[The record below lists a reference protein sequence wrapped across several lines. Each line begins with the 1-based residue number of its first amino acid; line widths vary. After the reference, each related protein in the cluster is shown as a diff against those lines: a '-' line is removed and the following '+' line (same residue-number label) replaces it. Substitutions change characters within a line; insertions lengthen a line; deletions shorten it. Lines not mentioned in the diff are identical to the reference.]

1 VARALK
7 AHVNLK
13 GHTEMKTI
21 QERLEAIADLSI
33 EEIDQLAGD
42 IREAYKTMRDS
53 GEVDLELGAQYVA
66 GLSVVAT
73 RREELEAEL
82 VAAQEELAALDA
94 AVFGADTK
102 EEEAKDDVATDEV
115 SADDAVVGEADVETK
130 TEAEAETEEVTA
142 EDKELVETQAST
154 RRILKM
160 PAVEAGKQASIPESE
175 ETVSNGQILDAE
187 DNVVAFEKLPAL
199 LDRAAKSA
207 RSMTQA
213 QLAATIGTEGATPK
227 STIMKLSVSDAL
239 PHVGRFADF
248 ETSDEAFKALLKE
261 KRDQRSADSRAV
273 ASGGACAPRRQEYA
287 INVIGGDAQSVGDSL
302 VSVTSDGKGVSFFR
316 DLEFSDMTANWTGG
330 INSYT
335 EAQDI
340 SAAAYPKGIAT
351 VNCPTTSNCDK
362 EIREKGINFGNWM
375 TWAFPE
381 LVSAIQEGG
390 NAQFA
395 RHLEEKRLTAIY
407 DYANTL
413 SNVLVDTSQNL
424 DASIN
429 FVDKI
434 LRLVTADR
442 RDNRLGDGQ
451 RYIAYIPRWARAQ
464 LQVGMIAMLDG
475 LGDGLSVEAGAFE
488 VLRRWNVDIVFYD
501 DAFKSGTGT
510 AGNLPTNI
518 QAAVG
523 TTVPLWQTT
532 VRVGLVRDDAVYLD
546 RGPTLD
552 LGLVRTQDD
561 IEQNNYTLFYETL
574 EGICFKNK
582 GVFVLDL
589 LLCPNGA
596 QAGTVTPTCAGV
608 TSVVAS

>member
-1 VARALK
+1 M
-7 AHVNLK
+7 
-13 GHTEMKTI
+13 ETI
-21 QERLEAIADLSI
+21 QERLEKISDLSI
-33 EEIDQLAGD
+33 EEVDQLAAD

-53 GEVDLELGAQYVA
+53 GEIDLELGAQYVA
-66 GLSVVAT
+66 GLSVAAA

-94 AVFGADTK
+94 AVFGVA
-102 EEEAKDDVATDEV
+102 EEEKADDAATDEV
-115 SADDAVVGEADVETK
+115 SEGDSAVDSTDGE
-130 TEAEAETEEVTA
+130 TEAEASESEAPVAEE
-142 EDKELVETQAST
+142 KELVETQAST

-160 PAVEAGKQASIPESE
+160 PSVEAGKQASIPEAE
-175 ETVSNGQILDAE
+175 DVVSNGKIFDAE
-187 DNVVAFEKLPAL
+187 DNVVAFEKVPAL
-199 LDRAAKSA
+199 LERAAKSA
-207 RSMTQA
+207 RMITEE
-213 QLAATIGTEGATPK
+213 QLASTVEIEGATPK
-227 STIMKLSVSDAL
+227 STFMKLSVSDAI
-239 PHVGRFADF
+239 PHVGRFSDY
-248 ETSDEAFKALLKE
+248 ETSEEAFQAILKE
-261 KRDQRSADSRAV
+261 KRDQRAADTRAV

-287 INVIGGDAQSVGDSL
+287 INVIGGDAQPVGDSL

-316 DLEFSDMTANWTGG
+316 DLEFSTMTTNWSGG

-340 SAAAYPKGIAT
+340 SAANYPKGLASVT
-351 VNCPTTSNCDK
+351 CPTASTCDK
-362 EIREKGINFGNWM
+362 EIREKGIKFGNWM

-395 RHLEEKRLTAIY
+395 RHLEEKRLSAIY

-434 LRLVTADR
+434 LRIVTADR

-451 RYIAYIPRWARAQ
+451 RYIVYLPRWARAQ
-464 LQVGMIAMLDG
+464 LQIGMIAMLDG
-475 LGDGLSVEAGAFE
+475 LGDGLSVEGAALE
-488 VLRRWNVDIVFYD
+488 ILRRWNVDVVFYD

-510 AGNLPTNI
+510 AGNLPTSI

-532 VRVGLVRDDAVYLD
+532 VRVGLVRANAVYLD

-552 LGLVRTQDD
+552 LGLVRTQSD

>member
-1 VARALK
+1 MK
-7 AHVNLK
+7 
-13 GHTEMKTI
+13 KTI
-21 QERLEAIADLSI
+21 QERLEGIADLSI
-33 EEIDQLAGD
+33 EEVDQLATD
-42 IREAYKTMRDS
+42 IREAYKAMRES
-53 GEVDLELGAQYVA
+53 GEIDLELGSSYVA
-66 GLSVVAT
+66 GLSVAAA

-82 VAAQEELAALDA
+82 TAAQEELAALDA
-94 AVFGADTK
+94 AIFGSDTEGEEGTADD
-102 EEEAKDDVATDEV
+102 AATDE
-115 SADDAVVGEADVETK
+115 DAEGDPEVDSTDGEDA
-130 TEAEAETEEVTA
+130 AEASTEGEEVTA
-142 EDKELVETQAST
+142 EDKELVDSQASTST

-160 PAVEAGKQASIPESE
+160 PAVEAGKQASVPESAE
-175 ETVSNGQILDAE
+175 DTISNGQILDAE
-187 DNVVAFEKLPAL
+187 DNVIAFEKLPAL

-239 PHVGRFADF
+239 PHVGRFGDF
-248 ETSDEAFKALLKE
+248 ESSDEAFKALLKD
-261 KRDQRSADSRAV
+261 KRDQRMADSRAV

-287 INVIGGDAQSVGDSL
+287 INVIGGASQSVGDSL
-302 VSVTSDGKGVSFFR
+302 VSVTSDGKGVSFYR
-316 DLEFSDMTANWTGG
+316 DLEFSDMTANWSGG

-407 DYANTL
+407 DYASSL

-429 FVDKI
+429 LVDKL
-434 LRLVTADR
+434 LRIVTAER

-451 RYIAYIPRWARAQ
+451 RYIAYLPRWAAAQ
-464 LQVGMIAMLDG
+464 LQIGMIAMLDG
-475 LGDGLSVEAGAFE
+475 LGDGLTVEGAAFE
-488 VLRRWNVDIVFYD
+488 ILRRWNVDVVFYD

-510 AGNLPTNI
+510 AGNLPGSI

-523 TTVPLWQTT
+523 TTIPLWQTT
-532 VRVGLVRDDAVYLD
+532 VRIGLVRDDAVYLD

>member
-1 VARALK
+1 
-7 AHVNLK
+7 
-13 GHTEMKTI
+13 MKTI
-21 QERLEAIADLSI
+21 QERLESIADLSI
-33 EEIDQLAGD
+33 EEIDQLAAD

-94 AVFGADTK
+94 AVFGAEAKEDEVK
-102 EEEAKDDVATDEV
+102 EEE
-115 SADDAVVGEADVETK
+115 S
-130 TEAEAETEEVTA
+130 AEATEEVVAEDAAEEVTGEDDKEEVVA
-142 EDKELVETQAST
+142 EDKELVDTQAAT

-160 PAVEAGKQASIPESE
+160 PAVESGKQASVPESE

-187 DNVVAFEKLPAL
+187 DNVVAFEKVPAL

-207 RSMTQA
+207 RSMTEE
-213 QLAATIGTEGATPK
+213 QLAATINTEGATPK
-227 STIMKLSVSDAL
+227 STVMKLSVSDAI

-248 ETSDEAFKALLKE
+248 ETSDEAFNALLKE
-261 KRDQRSADSRAV
+261 KRDQRSEDSRAV

-287 INVIGGDAQSVGDSL
+287 INVIGGAAQSVGDSL

-316 DLEFSDMTANWTGG
+316 DLEFSTMTTNWSGG

-340 SAAAYPKGIAT
+340 SAANYPKGIAT
-351 VNCPTTSNCDK
+351 VTCPTVSTCDK
-362 EIREKGINFGNWM
+362 EIREKGIRFGNWM
-375 TWAFPE
+375 SWAFPE
-381 LVSAIQEGG
+381 LISAIQEGG

-434 LRLVTADR
+434 LRIVTADR

-464 LQVGMIAMLDG
+464 FQVGMISMLDG

-488 VLRRWNVDIVFYD
+488 ILRRWNVDIVFYD

-510 AGNLPTNI
+510 AGNLPTSI

-532 VRVGLVRDDAVYLD
+532 VRVGLVRDNAVYLD

-552 LGLVRTQDD
+552 LGLVRTQSD

-589 LLCPNGA
+589 LVCPNGA
-596 QAGTVTPTCAGV
+596 QAGTVTPSCAGV